1 MAKRQSHRLQGL
13 PAEIE
18 TTSFRPFC
26 LEEGDVCET
35 STMQLPCC
43 RQFLH
48 RICCL
53 RWRQTNHPTCP
64 MCRDRQHQ
72 PLVPPPPPQPV
83 EINQDIIARL
93 RTLLDAP
100 DLEQQL
106 RQVRYF
112 FYSHSLSLSP
122 IPFLIGVSF
131 LVFRSLL
138 HDHVVN
144 PWPIFTFCFN
154 QCFGKLCG
162 SHRFVS
168 TFYRACLRNTRAF
181 RSYHVASL
189 SFFIRS

>member
-1 MAKRQSHRLQGL
+1 MAKHQSHRLQGL

-18 TTSFRPFC
+18 TTSFRCFC

-48 RICCL
+48 RRCYL

-72 PLVPPPPPQPV
+72 PFVPPPPPQPV

-112 FYSHSLSLSP
+112 FILALSLSP
-122 IPFLIGVSF
+122 
-131 LVFRSLL
+131 SLPYL
-138 HDHVVN
+138 
-144 PWPIFTFCFN
+144 F
-154 QCFGKLCG
+154 
-162 SHRFVS
+162 S
-168 TFYRACLRNTRAF
+168 
-181 RSYHVASL
+181 
-189 SFFIRS
+189 